1 MTTPTPYRRATLTHE
16 TRMKQAD
23 LESDAALATRESGI

>member
-1 MTTPTPYRRATLTHE
+1 MTTPTPYRRATPTYE
-16 TRMKQAD
+16 TRMPQAD